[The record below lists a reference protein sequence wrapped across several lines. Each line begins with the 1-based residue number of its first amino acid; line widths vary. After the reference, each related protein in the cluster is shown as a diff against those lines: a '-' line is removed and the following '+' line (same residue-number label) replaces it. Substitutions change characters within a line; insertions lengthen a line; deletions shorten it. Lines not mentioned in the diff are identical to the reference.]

1 MTEEEREE
9 KKRKKKEQ
17 SFWEL
22 FFLSML
28 EKCASVAIET
38 AFNEIFGEP
47 QTQGNYSDIEMALM
61 DQMEGVAEEEL
72 QILFSDWPIE

>member
-28 EKCASVAIET
+28 EKCASVAIEM

-47 QTQGNYSDIEMALM
+47 QPQGSYSDIEMALM
-61 DQMEGVAEEEL
+61 DQMEGVAEEKL
-72 QILFSDWPIE
+72 QTLFSDWPIE

>member
-28 EKCASVAIET
+28 EKCASVAIEM

-47 QTQGNYSDIEMALM
+47 QPQGDYSELEQSFIAQL
-61 DQMEGVAEEEL
+61 EGIAEEE
-72 QILFSDWPIE
+72 IDGLFSDWTIG